1 MRKTIIT
8 LSLMAF
14 LAACGTNPA
23 QPPVT
28 TVKQPAIN
36 QKPPITAPKASAF
49 LELEVSGL
57 GTELTPTATARI
69 IKPGNLNAQA
79 VTVQPVTGGSS
90 LDDVQFTKNS
100 VSFYDDSASSTRYVV
115 ATFNI
120 TNRFNF
126 AWDNLTLYAVNTSSA
141 TGGTAVAGMWDAS
154 NTLLTDETKYRALLP
169 AHGMMTGAG
178 GVPAVNQNI
187 ADLQWFMPE
196 EAYSVKTQA
205 VTQSIIPNGSSV
217 LQYGF
222 VARNLS
228 NGRGIAARNTSTNCT
243 INDCKGTVTFAYSF
257 PIGASNNPQRFRT
270 QFVIGNE
277 TSSQISQSTQEQT
290 ANKVAG
296 LGDVSSFGQARVLTG
311 STFAGTNKKPFGS
324 IQTAI
329 GTTSNPLAKLF
340 PTPVSGGFDA
350 GFGTSGVVTTAIG
363 TANEVINAV
372 ALQPDGKIVAA
383 GYSGNGT
390 NDDFAVVR
398 YNTDGSLD
406 TSFDTDGKV
415 TTGFGAANTD
425 IANAI
430 AIQTDGKIVVAGYSF
445 YTDLVFA
452 IVRYNTDGSLDTNFD
467 TDGKVTT
474 QIGSDGS
481 FAKSVI
487 IQSDGKIVAAGDA
500 GSLFALSRYN
510 VNGSLDTTFD
520 TDGKVTTAVG
530 NRSLDSIKAM
540 TLQSDGKILVT
551 GSAGVRIL
559 TRECPVC
566 PPTAEDF
573 TDFAVARLNT
583 NGSLD
588 TSFDTDGKVTTRLL
602 TGSTLEG
609 AKAITLQS
617 DGKIVVAGTSSN
629 GGVDSFAVF
638 RYATNGSLDTTF
650 DGDGQLTTDTGFQ
663 QRATAI
669 SIQPNGK
676 IVVAGTAYQYFS
688 VVRYNSSGSLDTT
701 FNTTGKLLMT
711 ITDKVLAVNAMILQ
725 PDSKIVLA
733 GSISPRFNANY
744 DFGLF
749 RINP

>member
-8 LSLMAF
+8 FSLMAF

-28 TVKQPAIN
+28 TVKSPAIN

-57 GTELTPTATARI
+57 GTELTPTATARF
-69 IKPGNLNAQA
+69 IKPGNLNSNA

-178 GVPAVNQNI
+178 GTPAVNQNI
-187 ADLQWFMPE
+187 ADLQWFTPE

-228 NGRGIAARNTSTNCT
+228 NGRGIAARDTSTNCT

-277 TSSQISQSTQEQT
+277 TSGQISQSTQEQT
-290 ANKVAG
+290 ANTVAG
-296 LGDVSSFGQARVLTG
+296 VTDVSSFGQARVLTG

-340 PTPVSGGFDA
+340 PTPVSGGLDA
-350 GFGTSGVVTTAIG
+350 SFGTNGAVAGLSTDPSY
-363 TANEVINAV
+363 NAV
-372 ALQPDGKIVAA
+372 ALQPDGKIVVVGGSDNFLVHRYNSDGSLDTSFDGDGKVITDLGNVDEMAKTVAIQPNGKIVVAGYTNFPTSTKYDFVVARYNSNGALDTTFDSDGTWKLDLGLGSTDIVTSVVIQPDGKILVGGYGTPTSATGRDFVVIRLTGTGTLDTTFDTDGITSVPVSGTNLLNAIALHSDGKIIAVGSMGFASGFMLAQLTSSGALDTTFNGNGVVSTTISGFGDALRAVQIQPDGKIVAA
-383 GYSGNGT
+383 GSKIPTVGSNDFVVVRYTKTGT
-390 NDDFAVVR
+390 LDTTFDSDGIAMTSFGASNNSEDADSMVLQPDGKILVAGTVNSATGVAR

-406 TSFDTDGKV
+406 TSFDTDGKMTFV
-415 TTGFGAANTD
+415 SNYANF
-425 IANAI
+425 ALGMAL
-430 AIQTDGKIVVAGYSF
+430 QPDGKFV
-445 YTDLVFA
+445 L
-452 IVRYNTDGSLDTNFD
+452 
-467 TDGKVTT
+467 
-474 QIGSDGS
+474 
-481 FAKSVI
+481 
-487 IQSDGKIVAAGDA
+487 
-500 GSLFALSRYN
+500 
-510 VNGSLDTTFD
+510 
-520 TDGKVTTAVG
+520 VG
-530 NRSLDSIKAM
+530 NRS
-540 TLQSDGKILVT
+540 TLT
-551 GSAGVRIL
+551 
-559 TRECPVC
+559 
-566 PPTAEDF
+566 
-573 TDFAVARLNT
+573 
-583 NGSLD
+583 
-588 TSFDTDGKVTTRLL
+588 
-602 TGSTLEG
+602 
-609 AKAITLQS
+609 
-617 DGKIVVAGTSSN
+617 
-629 GGVDSFAVF
+629 
-638 RYATNGSLDTTF
+638 
-650 DGDGQLTTDTGFQ
+650 
-663 QRATAI
+663 
-669 SIQPNGK
+669 
-676 IVVAGTAYQYFS
+676 
-688 VVRYNSSGSLDTT
+688 
-701 FNTTGKLLMT
+701 
-711 ITDKVLAVNAMILQ
+711 
-725 PDSKIVLA
+725 
-733 GSISPRFNANY
+733 
-744 DFGLF
+744 

>member
-8 LSLMAF
+8 FSLMAF

-28 TVKQPAIN
+28 TVKSPATN
-36 QKPPITAPKASAF
+36 QKPPLTAPKASAF

-178 GVPAVNQNI
+178 GTPAVNQNI
-187 ADLQWFMPE
+187 ADLQWFTPE

-228 NGRGIAARNTSTNCT
+228 NGRGIAARNTTTNCT

-277 TSSQISQSTQEQT
+277 TDSQISQSTQEQT

-296 LGDVSSFGQARVLTG
+296 VTDVSGFGQARVLTG
-311 STFAGTNKKPFGS
+311 STFGSKNKKQLGS

-329 GTTSNPLAKLF
+329 GTTSNLLAKLF
-340 PTPVSGGFDA
+340 PTPVSGGLDA
-350 GFGTSGVVTTAIG
+350 GFGTDGAVAGLITDPTYR
-363 TANEVINAV
+363 AV
-372 ALQPDGKIVAA
+372 ALQPDGKIVAVGNVTGNANFLVVRYNSDGSLDTSFDSDGKVTTDLGGTDVARAVVVQPNGKIVVA
-383 GYSGNGT
+383 GSTSAPTT
-390 NDDFAVVR
+390 NNDFAVVR
-398 YNTDGSLD
+398 YNTDG
-406 TSFDTDGKV
+406 T
-415 TTGFGAANTD
+415 
-425 IANAI
+425 
-430 AIQTDGKIVVAGYSF
+430 
-445 YTDLVFA
+445 
-452 IVRYNTDGSLDTNFD
+452 LDTNFD
-467 TDGKVTT
+467 
-474 QIGSDGS
+474 
-481 FAKSVI
+481 
-487 IQSDGKIVAAGDA
+487 SDGKWTLNLAGNYYDDA
-500 GSLFALSRYN
+500 YSVVLQPDGKILVGGS
-510 VNGSLDTTFD
+510 GSVISTDTSDLVVVRLTETGGLDTTFD
-520 TDGKVTTAVG
+520 TDGISSASYTGTNYLWAIAIQPGGKIIAVG
-530 NRSLDSIKAM
+530 TTSNSKIMLAQFQATGALDTTFDTDGIVETTGPGSVLRAVQVQPDGKIVAVGTKKDVAGLSDFVVVRYLNTG
-540 TLQSDGKILVT
+540 TLDTSFDGDGIATPGFAANAYIIATSMALRPDGKILI
-551 GSAGVRIL
+551 AGQVSG
-559 TRECPVC
+559 TNG
-566 PPTAEDF
+566 
-573 TDFAVARLNT
+573 VARYNS

-588 TSFDTDGKVTTRLL
+588 TSFDTDGKMTF
-602 TGSTLEG
+602 GTLP
-609 AKAITLQS
+609 A
-617 DGKIVVAGTSSN
+617 N
-629 GGVDSFAVF
+629 GGMA
-638 RYATNGSLDTTF
+638 
-650 DGDGQLTTDTGFQ
+650 
-663 QRATAI
+663 
-669 SIQPNGK
+669 
-676 IVVAGTAYQYFS
+676 
-688 VVRYNSSGSLDTT
+688 
-701 FNTTGKLLMT
+701 
-711 ITDKVLAVNAMILQ
+711 LQ
-725 PDSKIVLA
+725 PDGKFVLA
-733 GSISPRFNANY
+733 GDRST
-744 DFGLF
+744 LT

>member
-8 LSLMAF
+8 FSLMAF

-57 GTELTPTATARI
+57 GTDLTPTATAQF
-69 IKPGNLNAQA
+69 IKPGNLNSKA

-141 TGGTAVAGMWDAS
+141 TGGTAVAGMWDAG

-169 AHGMMTGAG
+169 AHGMMTGVG
-178 GVPAVNQNI
+178 GTPAVNQNI
-187 ADLQWFMPE
+187 ADLQWFTPE

-228 NGRGIAARNTSTNCT
+228 NGRGIAARNTGTNCT

-277 TSSQISQSTQEQT
+277 TDSQISQSTQEQT

-296 LGDVSSFGQARVLTG
+296 VTDVSGFGQARVLTG
-311 STFAGTNKKPFGS
+311 STFGSKNKKLLGS

-340 PTPVSGGFDA
+340 PTPVSGALDA
-350 GFGTSGVVTTAIG
+350 GFGTNGVVSTPIG
-363 TANEVINAV
+363 CSAGTKAV
-372 ALQPDGKIVAA
+372 AVQPDGKIVAV
-383 GYSGNGT
+383 GYNYCGGDEPTST
-390 NDDFAVVR
+390 MAMVR
-398 YNTDGSLD
+398 HNSDGSLD
-406 TSFDTDGKV
+406 SSFDVDGIV
-415 TTGFGAANTD
+415 MTPLGLYAGD
-425 IANAI
+425 EANAV
-430 AIQTDGKIVVAGYSF
+430 AVQSDGKIVVAGT
-445 YTDLVFA
+445 TDGDFVV
-452 IVRYNTDGSLDTNFD
+452 IRYNMYGIWDNSFNGNGAVKTDFGDFD
-467 TDGKVTT
+467 
-474 QIGSDGS
+474 
-481 FAKSVI
+481 VI
-487 IQSDGKIVAAGDA
+487 SAMVLQPDGKILVAGNS
-500 GSLFALSRYN
+500 GIQIALARYN
-510 VNGSLDTTFD
+510 SNGSLDTTFD
-520 TDGKVTTAVG
+520 TDGKLTM
-530 NRSLDSIKAM
+530 SIIAGKYSEAKALI
-540 TLQSDGKILVT
+540 LQPDGKILIAGSTYMMVPNPLNSSVT
-551 GSAGVRIL
+551 ISVSAFAAVRY
-559 TRECPVC
+559 
-566 PPTAEDF
+566 
-573 TDFAVARLNT
+573 NS

-588 TSFDTDGKVTTRLL
+588 TSFDTDGKVTTIFDSKN
-602 TGSTLEG
+602 GN
-609 AKAITLQS
+609 AMAMALQS
-617 DGKIVVAGTSSN
+617 NGKIVLVGSSIINSSQGFTSCAMVRYNSDGSLDSDFDTDGKMTPVINTTASFLANQQVNAVAIQSNEKIVVAGLSNDNTGPHIIMARFNSN
-629 GGVDSFAVF
+629 GSF
-638 RYATNGSLDTTF
+638 DT
-650 DGDGQLTTDTGFQ
+650 
-663 QRATAI
+663 
-669 SIQPNGK
+669 S
-676 IVVAGTAYQYFS
+676 
-688 VVRYNSSGSLDTT
+688 
-701 FNTTGKLLMT
+701 FNTTGKLVQTALGT
-711 ITDKVLAVNAMILQ
+711 SNAIGFQ
-725 PDSKIVLA
+725 PDGKIVLA
-733 GSISPRFNANY
+733 EQHFSPN
-744 DFGLF
+744 LELT

>member
-28 TVKQPAIN
+28 TVKQPALN
-36 QKPPITAPKASAF
+36 QKPPLTAPKASAF

-57 GTELTPTATARI
+57 GTDLTPTATAQF
-69 IKPGNLNAQA
+69 IKPGNLNSKA

-154 NTLLTDETKYRALLP
+154 NTLLTDETKYRSLLP

-178 GVPAVNQNI
+178 GTPAVNQNI
-187 ADLQWFMPE
+187 ADLQWFTPE

-350 GFGTSGVVTTAIG
+350 GFGSNGAVAGSSTDPSY
-363 TANEVINAV
+363 NAV
-372 ALQPDGKIVAA
+372 ALQPDGKIVTVGGSDNFLVHRYNSDGSLDTSFDGDGKLTTDLGNTSEGSNAVAIQPNGKIVVA
-383 GYSGNGT
+383 GFTLTPT
-390 NDDFAVVR
+390 NSHDFAVVRYNTDGTLDTSFDTDGKWTLNLAANQSDITTSVVLQPDGKILVGGSGATISTDASDFVVARLTETGALDTTFDTDGISSVSYPSLNFLRALAIQPSGKIIAVGSTNDSKFMLAQFQANGALDTTFDTDGIVETTTLTTDGLYAVQVQPDGKIVAVGRKQVGLSTHFVVVRYLNTGTLDTSFDGDGIATTAFYTSGVSQAFSMALQPNGKILVAGTHTGLRSGTNVAR

-406 TSFDTDGKV
+406 TSFDTDGKMTFG
-415 TTGFGAANTD
+415 TTNLALGMAL
-425 IANAI
+425 
-430 AIQTDGKIVVAGYSF
+430 QPDGKFV
-445 YTDLVFA
+445 L
-452 IVRYNTDGSLDTNFD
+452 
-467 TDGKVTT
+467 
-474 QIGSDGS
+474 
-481 FAKSVI
+481 
-487 IQSDGKIVAAGDA
+487 
-500 GSLFALSRYN
+500 
-510 VNGSLDTTFD
+510 
-520 TDGKVTTAVG
+520 VG
-530 NRSLDSIKAM
+530 NRS
-540 TLQSDGKILVT
+540 TLT
-551 GSAGVRIL
+551 
-559 TRECPVC
+559 
-566 PPTAEDF
+566 
-573 TDFAVARLNT
+573 
-583 NGSLD
+583 
-588 TSFDTDGKVTTRLL
+588 
-602 TGSTLEG
+602 
-609 AKAITLQS
+609 
-617 DGKIVVAGTSSN
+617 
-629 GGVDSFAVF
+629 
-638 RYATNGSLDTTF
+638 
-650 DGDGQLTTDTGFQ
+650 
-663 QRATAI
+663 
-669 SIQPNGK
+669 
-676 IVVAGTAYQYFS
+676 
-688 VVRYNSSGSLDTT
+688 
-701 FNTTGKLLMT
+701 
-711 ITDKVLAVNAMILQ
+711 
-725 PDSKIVLA
+725 
-733 GSISPRFNANY
+733 
-744 DFGLF
+744 